1 MGKLYWGF
9 SGKETT
15 LEDVVNQAPP
25 GWNKLVTKLIED
37 LWTAGWDGGVL
48 QVKEKFGGLRFYI
61 CAGNEQIWA
70 LIREAENESYK
81 ICEQCGEPGE
91 LYQGGWMRTL
101 CEKHAKE
108 MNYIE

>member
-1 MGKLYWGF
+1 MNKLYWAF

-15 LEDVVNQAPP
+15 LEAVVSNAPP
-25 GWNKLVTKLIED
+25 GWSKLVTKLIED
-37 LWTAGWDGGVL
+37 LFQLGWDGGVL

-61 CAGNEQIWA
+61 AAGNKEIWKR
-70 LIREAENESYK
+70 ITKAENESYE

-91 LYQGGWMRTL
+91 LHQTGWWRTL

-108 MNYIE
+108 MKYSE

>member
-1 MGKLYWGF
+1 MNKLYWAF

-15 LEDVVNQAPP
+15 LEDVVSNAPP
-25 GWNKLVTKLIED
+25 GWSKLVTKLIED
-37 LWTAGWDGGVL
+37 LFALGWDGGVL

-61 CAGNEQIWA
+61 ANGNKE
-70 LIREAENESYK
+70 IRDRITKAENESYK

-91 LYQGGWMRTL
+91 LYVTGWWRTL